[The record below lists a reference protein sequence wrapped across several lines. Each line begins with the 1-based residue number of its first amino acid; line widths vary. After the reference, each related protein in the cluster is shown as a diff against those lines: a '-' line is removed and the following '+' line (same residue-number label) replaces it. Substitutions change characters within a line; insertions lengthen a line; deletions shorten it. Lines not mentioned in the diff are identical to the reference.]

1 MLPWSPSGASAKTA
15 ISVRLVISGEALL
28 KVYFEQWGPVISVKI
43 RGVRTEAERPFAFV
57 ALTDLRHAT
66 LALGIRH
73 PFKVKRCERRDGAAS
88 SESAPSA
95 ANNNDSN
102 HSVNHLDTTDT
113 PTGSAVDKLEDR
125 TLWVGDLHKLSEAG
139 DAVLVPLI
147 TLYFGRFGPLDP
159 ARPLRVRQANG
170 GGRQGKSYTFVV
182 FEHVRSAEAAL
193 CNAVVSSAQ
202 LRVEPHKE
210 SKHMHPDSNWR
221 QGEASPVAVATATPA
236 IVAVPAVAA
245 RKPLVNISPAALL
258 NVPTSSELP
267 RHSPSNTARSTL
279 AGQQQQVITTA
290 QIQAVKG
297 LIMQRCID
305 VPIGHGN
312 LVKYVEGTF
321 PEINKAKVIEAAF
334 SGQVG
339 CKVFQW
345 GVADLAALMMKLGY
359 FAGPS

>member
-1 MLPWSPSGASAKTA
+1 
-15 ISVRLVISGEALL
+15 VRLVISGEALL

-159 ARPLRVRQANG
+159 ARPLAGAPGQWWRQAGQELHLCSLRARTLRRG
-170 GGRQGKSYTFVV
+170 GPLQCRGVQ
-182 FEHVRSAEAAL
+182 
-193 CNAVVSSAQ
+193 C
-202 LRVEPHKE
+202 
-210 SKHMHPDSNWR
+210 
-221 QGEASPVAVATATPA
+221 A
-236 IVAVPAVAA
+236 I
-245 RKPLVNISPAALL
+245 
-258 NVPTSSELP
+258 
-267 RHSPSNTARSTL
+267 
-279 AGQQQQVITTA
+279 
-290 QIQAVKG
+290 
-297 LIMQRCID
+297 
-305 VPIGHGN
+305 
-312 LVKYVEGTF
+312 EG
-321 PEINKAKVIEAAF
+321 
-334 SGQVG
+334 
-339 CKVFQW
+339 
-345 GVADLAALMMKLGY
+345 
-359 FAGPS
+359 